1 MKDEVFNRIKD
12 LHVAWIRRMAQ
23 LKSQTACHA
32 QPKAPNPTQLKIFS
46 YLMEHRDQPV
56 LQRDLEKA
64 LNLRRATISAVL
76 KKMEANGYIERQ
88 VADQDARSKQIRLT
102 DLALD
107 RYQTGLDHVRDL
119 ELQMVQGISEED
131 LAIFIQVMKQMV
143 ANIEVMEEGEHD

>member
-1 MKDEVFNRIKD
+1 MD
-12 LHVAWIRRMAQ
+12 
-23 LKSQTACHA
+23 
-32 QPKAPNPTQLKIFS
+32 
-46 YLMEHRDQPV
+46 HRDQPV

-88 VADQDARSKQIRLT
+88 VADRDARSKQIRLT

-119 ELQMVQGISEED
+119 ELQMVQGINEED
-131 LAIFIQVMKQMV
+131 LAVFIRVMKQMV